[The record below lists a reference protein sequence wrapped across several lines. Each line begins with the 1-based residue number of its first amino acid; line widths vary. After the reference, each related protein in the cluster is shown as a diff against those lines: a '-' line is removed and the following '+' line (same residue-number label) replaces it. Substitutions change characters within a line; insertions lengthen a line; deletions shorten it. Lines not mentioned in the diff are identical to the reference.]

1 MRAIENT
8 GALHQVV
15 RVIMIEEDQL
25 GKFANLLSF
34 AIIVFLVMYHAMAA
48 ETTKEKPQ

>member
-1 MRAIENT
+1 MLGIVEYSSWNEEKELMT
-8 GALHQVV
+8 GSRGCVIVV
-15 RVIMIEEDQL
+15 Q
-25 GKFANLLSF
+25 NLLSF

>member
-1 MRAIENT
+1 
-8 GALHQVV
+8 
-15 RVIMIEEDQL
+15 MIEEDQL